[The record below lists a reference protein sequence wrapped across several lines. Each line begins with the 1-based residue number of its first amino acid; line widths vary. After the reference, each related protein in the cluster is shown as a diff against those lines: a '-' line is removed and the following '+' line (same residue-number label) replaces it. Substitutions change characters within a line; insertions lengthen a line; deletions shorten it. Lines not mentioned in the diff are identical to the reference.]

1 MADLE
6 NIYPLMIRGE
16 NLSEA
21 EKKQIADAYAAAG
34 KDAVYE
40 AAKKKKI
47 LPFAAKTL
55 CECGTD
61 VDFWSRISDDYRRRN
76 ESILH
81 FLDKAYRALAEHDVK
96 KMFVSENFGALLL
109 SDGDIS
115 LFASGDVDNYAD
127 PAEKEKIYAAFAS
140 IGCTRKERYAGK
152 HQIAAEFFPSEAEN
166 LPEKFYVSVDFYPLA
181 RLKLPCFVRAD
192 DFVGWDKLS
201 AYPGTAIKLPP
212 ASALMYICLCHISL
226 HSFSRAPD
234 IRLYIDLVNL
244 CKTDADYDRIAEWCR
259 HDAACCRVATAAT
272 IANSLMKTDF
282 PSEITELS
290 KRKARVL
297 KYVYDFQKNDLRYEP
312 HGLSVLLI
320 EANCDDKS
328 FLRGLLSILFPNT
341 DWMKQVYGSSGFAA
355 HLKHIKGAIGA

>member
-1 MADLE
+1 MTYME

-16 NLSEA
+16 SLSEA
-21 EKKQIADAYAAAG
+21 EKKQVADAYAAAG
-34 KDAVYE
+34 KEAVYE
-40 AAKKKKI
+40 AVKAKKI
-47 LPFAAKTL
+47 LPFAAKAL
-55 CECGTD
+55 CRCGID
-61 VDFWSRISDDYRRRN
+61 VDFWSRISDTYRRRN
-76 ESILH
+76 ENILH
-81 FLDKAYRALAEHDVK
+81 FLDKAYRALAECGVK

-127 PAEKEKIYAAFAS
+127 PAEKEKIYAAFES
-140 IGCTRKERYAGK
+140 IGCTRKERYAVK
-152 HQIAAEFFPSEAEN
+152 HQIAAEFFPSGAEN

-192 DFVGWDKLS
+192 DFVEWDKLS

-212 ASALMYICLCHISL
+212 PCALMYICLCHISL

-234 IRLYIDLVNL
+234 IRLYIDLINL
-244 CKTDADYDRIAEWCR
+244 CKTDADYDRIAAWCR
-259 HDAACCRVATAAT
+259 RDATCCRVATAAT
-272 IANSLMKTDF
+272 IANNLMQTDF
-282 PSEITELS
+282 PPELTELS

-312 HGLSVLLI
+312 HGLRVLLI
-320 EANCDDKS
+320 EANCDDTG
-328 FLRGLLSILFPNT
+328 FLHGLFSILFPDT
-341 DWMKQVYGSSGFAA
+341 DWVKLVYGSSGVTA